1 MQSQRMHATPVGVEL
16 ALHRDLYIVWCSVNC
31 ATKTIAIGTEAG
43 SNVEHH
49 MNLNKG
55 LP

>member
-1 MQSQRMHATPVGVEL
+1 MQLQWESNSRYTAI
-16 ALHRDLYIVWCSVNC
+16 YIVWCSVNC
-31 ATKTIAIGTEAG
+31 ATKAIAIGTEAG